1 MDRASIFSGAPFRT
15 ACYAALVVW
24 IITAV
29 FGYAAYV
36 ALKDTLRT
44 NLEQQILEEELL
56 LHEILLDGG
65 ADAVHRAV
73 DHLNSPNR
81 TGLHMIALF
90 DKHNSVLAGTVP
102 KIPKTNGWHEVD
114 PDFVEI
120 GGGSPVYLLRASD
133 YLGYRTVVARS
144 MTSMNQALTTLWESL
159 VLLTIATTVVVL
171 GLGYWV
177 SHYSYGKLRRIEK
190 TLDMISKGNTEARLP
205 VSNLND
211 QIDRVSRLMNR
222 HLDRLSSLMIS
233 TQTTAVTIAHDLKTP
248 LSHGFLALQ
257 QVYSELDYGGDP
269 RPKLHELENELKR
282 LSAVFD
288 TILRIS
294 RIEAGTYKRP
304 FSTVN
309 LSALVADVVETFS
322 PVAEDAQMSITAD
335 FNADTILVRG
345 DEQMLKQLLVNL
357 INNSIKYCPPEA
369 WIRVSLAASNN
380 SVVLEVS
387 DNGFG
392 VPGPLLDKIF
402 DAFYRVDGYRRESG
416 NGLGLALVKA
426 VALRHG
432 AKISATNNDP
442 GLRISVSFGKPEMR
456 IAERELLDGRR
467 N

>member
-1 MDRASIFSGAPFRT
+1 MLGTVSMDRASIFSGAPFRT

-24 IITAV
+24 IISAL
-29 FGYAAYV
+29 FGYTAYL
-36 ALKDTLRT
+36 ALKDTLRA

-56 LHEILLDGG
+56 LHEILLEGG
-65 ADAVHRAV
+65 TDALQRAV
-73 DHLNSPNR
+73 DHLNSPSR
-81 TGLHMIALF
+81 TGLHMVALF
-90 DKHNSVLAGTVP
+90 DKHNSVLAGSISV
-102 KIPKTNGWHEVD
+102 IPRENGWHEVD

-120 GGGSPVYLLRASD
+120 SGGQPIYLLKVSD
-133 YLGYRTVVARS
+133 HLGFRTVVARS
-144 MTSMNQALTTLWESL
+144 MASLNQALTTLWEGL
-159 VLLTIATTVVVL
+159 LLLTIATTATVL
-171 GLGYWV
+171 GLGYYV
-177 SHYSYGKLRRIEK
+177 SSQTYRKLKWIER
-190 TLDMISKGNTEARLP
+190 TLDMVSKGNTEIRLP
-205 VSNLND
+205 VSKVND

-269 RPKLHELENELKR
+269 RPKLYELEKELKR

-294 RIEAGTYKRP
+294 RIEAGAYRKK

-322 PVAEDAQMSITAD
+322 PVAEDQQQNITAD

-369 WIRVSLAASNN
+369 WIRVSVKATTET
-380 SVVLEVS
+380 VDLEVS

-392 VPGPLLDKIF
+392 VPGHQLEKIF
-402 DAFYRVDGYRRESG
+402 DAFYRVDGFRSETG

-432 AKISATNNDP
+432 AVISAHDNAP
-442 GLRISVSFGKPEMR
+442 GLRVCVRFGKP
-456 IAERELLDGRR
+456 
-467 N
+467 